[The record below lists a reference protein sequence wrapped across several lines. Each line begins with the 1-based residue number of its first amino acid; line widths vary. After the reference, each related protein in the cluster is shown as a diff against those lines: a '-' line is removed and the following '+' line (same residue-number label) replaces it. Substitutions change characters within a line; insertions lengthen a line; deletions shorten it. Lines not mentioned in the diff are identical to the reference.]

1 MFLQNVYIRII
12 ISTVMIIGV
21 PKECKNNEY
30 RVGLMPHQIA
40 MLSKK
45 HQLLVQ
51 QDAGLGSGFSDKD
64 YVAAGA
70 TIVPKR
76 SDVYAQ
82 AELIVKVKEPLPEE
96 YPLIQPN
103 QCIFTYFHFAS
114 SLSLTQAM
122 MESGACCVAYETIED
137 DQGHLPLL
145 TPMSAVAGR
154 LAGQQAAKYL
164 EMPQGGPGVLI
175 GGVLDVPPAKILV
188 LGGGI
193 VGTQAAE
200 VMVGMGADVFI
211 FDINKNRLDA
221 LESYFDGK
229 ITAVESTTASIRQH
243 LPTADAVIGAVLVK
257 GAKAPKLITREML
270 ADLRPKSI
278 LVDVAVDQGGCFETT
293 KPTTHAQPIYEVD
306 GIVHYAVANMPGA
319 VPRTS
324 THALTN
330 ATFPYVAQLAQTP
343 LAELPS
349 LFLKGVNVYK
359 GEITNPEVANAFG
372 IPYTP
377 LENILI

>member
-1 MFLQNVYIRII
+1 
-12 ISTVMIIGV
+12 
-21 PKECKNNEY
+21 
-30 RVGLMPHQIA
+30 
-40 MLSKK
+40 
-45 HQLLVQ
+45 
-51 QDAGLGSGFSDKD
+51 
-64 YVAAGA
+64 
-70 TIVPKR
+70 
-76 SDVYAQ
+76 
-82 AELIVKVKEPLPEE
+82 
-96 YPLIQPN
+96 
-103 QCIFTYFHFAS
+103 
-114 SLSLTQAM
+114 
-122 MESGACCVAYETIED
+122 
-137 DQGHLPLL
+137 
-145 TPMSAVAGR
+145 
-154 LAGQQAAKYL
+154 
-164 EMPQGGPGVLI
+164 
-175 GGVLDVPPAKILV
+175 
-188 LGGGI
+188 
-193 VGTQAAE
+193 
-200 VMVGMGADVFI
+200 MVGMGADVFI
-211 FDINKNRLDA
+211 FDINKNRLEA

-229 ITAVESTTASIRQH
+229 ITAVESTTATIRQH